1 MIYFWQNSASQLRIM
16 LEYGSFFFFFS
27 DSVHDILE
35 NICVFCTL

>member
-16 LEYGSFFFFFS
+16 LEYGSFFFFS